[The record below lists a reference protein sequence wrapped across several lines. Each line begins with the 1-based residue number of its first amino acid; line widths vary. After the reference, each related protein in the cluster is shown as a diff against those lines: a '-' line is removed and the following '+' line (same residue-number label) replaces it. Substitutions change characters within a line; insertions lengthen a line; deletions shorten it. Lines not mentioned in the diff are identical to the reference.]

1 MIKIQILGPGCT
13 RCKTLYE
20 KAEAAARELG
30 IAYEMEKV
38 TDINVIMGYRVMST
52 PAMVVNG
59 ELKVSGRVPS
69 PAELKEML
77 S

>member
-1 MIKIQILGPGCT
+1 MIRIEILGPGCT

-20 KAEAAARELG
+20 RAETAAKELG
-30 IAYEMEKV
+30 IAYEIEKV
-38 TDINVIMGYRVMST
+38 TDLNVIMGYRVMST

-59 ELKVSGRVPS
+59 ELKVSGRVPA

>member
-1 MIKIQILGPGCT
+1 MVRIQILGPGCA
-13 RCKTLYE
+13 RCHTLYE
-20 KAEAAARELG
+20 KAEAAAKELG
-30 IAYEMEKV
+30 IAYEIEKI
-38 TDINVIMGYRVMST
+38 TDMNVILGHRVMST